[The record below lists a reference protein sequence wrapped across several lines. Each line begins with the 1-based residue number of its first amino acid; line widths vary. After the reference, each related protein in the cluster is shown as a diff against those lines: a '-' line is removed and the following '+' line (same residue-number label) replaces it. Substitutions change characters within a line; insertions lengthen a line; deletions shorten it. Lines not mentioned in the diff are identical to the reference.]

1 MTHLLTL
8 PWPAVALWPN
18 RTRRLHWAVLH
29 RARKSQL
36 AAVKRACEEAGVVAA
51 ERAAMEFEFYPPDV
65 RRRDVDGCI
74 SALKGAVDEIA
85 AALALDDADIPI
97 RFPAAFAAPVERG
110 AVIVKIEI
118 PA

>member
-8 PWPAVALWPN
+8 PWPAAPLWPN
-18 RTRRLHWAVLH
+18 QARRLHWAVLH
-29 RARKSQL
+29 RARKAQRTD
-36 AAVKRACEEAGVVAA
+36 VRRACAEAGVAAA
-51 ERAAMEFEFYPPDV
+51 ERAAMEFEFYPPDQ
-65 RRRDVDGCI
+65 RRRDIDGCI
-74 SALKGAVDEIA
+74 GALKGAVDEIA
-85 AALALDDADIPI
+85 AALALDDADIPT